1 MSSREAF
8 QINSLDDY
16 HTIISSLLAQ
26 SDLKDFGN
34 PYFLNINYDM
44 LAEAVSLVTTTFKD
58 ELQKEI
64 MSYSDSRL
72 AYSFVY
78 NTLVYAL
85 VNHRDQVGETEITGM
100 LQVWSYVPVSSRSK
114 MIKVLNEELFIGDDT
129 LLEQTATRDKFTQKK
144 LSKIIP
150 FPSKK

>member
-8 QINSLDDY
+8 QISSLDDY

-44 LAEAVSLVTTTFKD
+44 LADAVSLVITTFKD
-58 ELQKEI
+58 ELQTEI
-64 MSYSDSRL
+64 MGYSDSQL
-72 AYSFVY
+72 TYSFVY

-85 VNHRDQVGETEITGM
+85 VNHSDQVGKNEITGM
-100 LQVWSYVPVSSRSK
+100 LQAWGYVPFSSRNK
-114 MIKVLNEELFIGDDT
+114 MVKILNEELFTEDAT
-129 LLEQTATRDKFTQKK
+129 LLYQTETRNNSTQKK

-150 FPSKK
+150 FPSKR